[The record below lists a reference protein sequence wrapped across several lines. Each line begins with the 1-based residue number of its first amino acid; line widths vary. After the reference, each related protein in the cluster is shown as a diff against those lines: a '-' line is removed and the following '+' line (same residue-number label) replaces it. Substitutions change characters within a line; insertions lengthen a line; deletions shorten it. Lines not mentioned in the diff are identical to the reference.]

1 MYMCISTETC
11 PEENIQKYVKYCRFT
26 DNFTFFPVLLHFC
39 TKLKGKKK
47 TTLHLKHYS
56 GRDFTT
62 KKKIY
67 IISKNREA
75 ELANLDNLALKIYSK
90 LTSRTSYVLKF
101 LLGLND
107 PLIQLE

>member
-1 MYMCISTETC
+1 MLNTAGLLKILLFFL
-11 PEENIQKYVKYCRFT
+11 YCYIF
-26 DNFTFFPVLLHFC
+26 VLNW
-39 TKLKGKKK
+39 KKK
-47 TTLHLKHYS
+47 KKTLHLKHYS

-67 IISKNREA
+67 IISKTREA

-90 LTSRTSYVLKF
+90 LLSRTSYILKF
-101 LLGLND
+101 LLGPND

>member
-1 MYMCISTETC
+1 MYICISTETRL
-11 PEENIQKYVKYCRFT
+11 EENTPKYVKYCRFIE
-26 DNFTFFPVLLHFC
+26 NFTFFSVLLHFC
-39 TKLKGKKK
+39 TKLKEKKK
-47 TTLHLKHYS
+47 QTLHLKHYS

-62 KKKIY
+62 KKKMY

-75 ELANLDNLALKIYSK
+75 ELANLDNLSLKIYSK
-90 LTSRTSYVLKF
+90 LMSRTSYVLKF

>member
-1 MYMCISTETC
+1 MLNTAGLLKILL
-11 PEENIQKYVKYCRFT
+11 
-26 DNFTFFPVLLHFC
+26 FFSVLLHFC
-39 TKLKGKKK
+39 TKLKEKK
-47 TTLHLKHYS
+47 TLHLKHYS

-62 KKKIY
+62 KNKVY

-90 LTSRTSYVLKF
+90 LMSRTSYVLKF